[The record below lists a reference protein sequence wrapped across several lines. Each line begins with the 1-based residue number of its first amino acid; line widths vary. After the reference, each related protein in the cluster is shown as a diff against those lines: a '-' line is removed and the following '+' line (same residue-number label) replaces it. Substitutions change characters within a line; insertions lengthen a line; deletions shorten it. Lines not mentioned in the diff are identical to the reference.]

1 MWYAMRVIPNRGGLR
16 IFLFFV
22 FSVLLAG
29 QSPSPSAAQGAGE
42 SPMGGPGR
50 GADAASRGLEPSP
63 SADTYLLDTGDRLH
77 IRFYDRYDRDDLNG
91 DYVIGESGQ
100 LRLPRVGSFN
110 ARRKTP
116 AELERDIRQAV
127 ESKGEKIGYFSV
139 EVSRCR
145 PFYIVGLVDR
155 PGSYAFSPGFTVLHA
170 ISTAGGLYRAPVGER
185 LSIAETLSRRAAL
198 IARRAR
204 LQAEKDGSSTIAVP
218 RELVQMES
226 SDATGMIE
234 REQAILE
241 QSRQVSDRERTTLE
255 TIVTINQGET
265 ESYTKE
271 IAKLEQR
278 IAEQMQIYTQLKK
291 LHEDKVINQQRF
303 FESVSALDN
312 LQRDRRSTSSNLA
325 QANSNLER
333 SERDLAMLKLAE
345 SARIVKEIG
354 DTEVELDRL
363 KKAAGQSGDLAY
375 GMDASSVKGSGGLI
389 ATYKIV
395 RRNEAGRPEVMR
407 ASETTPIMPGDII
420 EVGSS
425 RVSDKMPDKASDKTS
440 DQNY

>member
-1 MWYAMRVIPNRGGLR
+1 
-16 IFLFFV
+16 
-22 FSVLLAG
+22 
-29 QSPSPSAAQGAGE
+29 
-42 SPMGGPGR
+42 
-50 GADAASRGLEPSP
+50 
-63 SADTYLLDTGDRLH
+63 
-77 IRFYDRYDRDDLNG
+77 
-91 DYVIGESGQ
+91 
-100 LRLPRVGSFN
+100 
-110 ARRKTP
+110 
-116 AELERDIRQAV
+116 
-127 ESKGEKIGYFSV
+127 
-139 EVSRCR
+139 
-145 PFYIVGLVDR
+145 
-155 PGSYAFSPGFTVLHA
+155 
-170 ISTAGGLYRAPVGER
+170 
-185 LSIAETLSRRAAL
+185 
-198 IARRAR
+198 
-204 LQAEKDGSSTIAVP
+204 
-218 RELVQMES
+218 MES
-226 SDATGMIE
+226 SEATDMIA

-241 QSRQVSDRERTTLE
+241 QSRQVSDRERSALE
-255 TIVTINQGET
+255 NIVTINQGET

-354 DTEVELDRL
+354 DTEIELDRL

-395 RRNEAGRPEVMR
+395 RRNEAGRPEVIK

-425 RVSDKMPDKASDKTS
+425 KVSDKMPDKASDKTS

>member
-1 MWYAMRVIPNRGGLR
+1 
-16 IFLFFV
+16 
-22 FSVLLAG
+22 
-29 QSPSPSAAQGAGE
+29 
-42 SPMGGPGR
+42 
-50 GADAASRGLEPSP
+50 
-63 SADTYLLDTGDRLH
+63 
-77 IRFYDRYDRDDLNG
+77 
-91 DYVIGESGQ
+91 
-100 LRLPRVGSFN
+100 
-110 ARRKTP
+110 
-116 AELERDIRQAV
+116 
-127 ESKGEKIGYFSV
+127 
-139 EVSRCR
+139 
-145 PFYIVGLVDR
+145 
-155 PGSYAFSPGFTVLHA
+155 LHA

-226 SDATGMIE
+226 SEAADMIA

-241 QSRQVSDRERTTLE
+241 QSRQVSDRERATLKN
-255 TIVTINQGET
+255 IVTINQGET
-265 ESYTKE
+265 ESYRKE

-278 IAEQMQIYTQLKK
+278 IAEQMQTYTQLKK

-303 FESVSALDN
+303 FESVAALDN

-325 QANSNLER
+325 QANSNLEK

-354 DTEVELDRL
+354 ETEIELDRL
-363 KKAAGQSGDLAY
+363 KKAAGQSADLAY

-395 RRNEAGRPEVMR
+395 RRNEAGRPEVIK
-407 ASETTPIMPGDII
+407 ANETTPIMPGDII

-425 RVSDKMPDKASDKTS
+425 KVSDKMPDKVSDKTS